1 MTEATPAARQETWHG
16 SERPRRTEFVT
27 LMALMTSLVALSID
41 AMLPAL
47 GVIGQDLG
55 VARRND
61 TQLIIAVV
69 FLGLAIAQ
77 MIYGPMSDAIGRK
90 PAIYAGFLLFMLG
103 SLLSMITADF
113 TLMLLGRLLQGIG
126 AAGPRIVVVA
136 LIRDQY
142 KGDAMARIVSL
153 VMAVFI
159 MVPVLAPVIGQW
171 IMLLVHW
178 RAIFAFFLVL
188 CACASVWFWLRQPE
202 TLASDRRIPFS
213 PGRIADGVL
222 ETCRNRV
229 AIGYT
234 AAAGFVFGAFVG
246 YLVSSRQIFQIHYG
260 AGTLFPYYFA
270 ALALPIGSA
279 SFLNSRL
286 VTRFGMRFLC
296 RRSAL
301 ILTGAGAGF
310 LLIVLW
316 FAGNPPFWSLNAY
329 LAVTFFCFGILF
341 GNFNALAMEP
351 LGHIAGVGAAVVG
364 SLTTFMCAGL
374 GALIGVSFNGT
385 VYPLVTGFTVLG
397 GASLIAMTWAEQG
410 RETSG

>member
-1 MTEATPAARQETWHG
+1 MTEASPAAPQETGRDSDRLGHG
-16 SERPRRTEFVT
+16 EFVT

-55 VARRND
+55 VARQND
-61 TQLIIAVV
+61 TQLVIAVL

-77 MIYGPMSDAIGRK
+77 MIYGPLSDAIGRK

-103 SLLSMITADF
+103 SLMSMMTADF
-113 TLMLLGRLLQGIG
+113 TIMLLGRLLQGIG

-142 KGDAMARIVSL
+142 KGEAMARIVSL

-159 MVPVLAPVIGQW
+159 LVPVLAPVIGQW

-178 RAIFAFFLVL
+178 RAIFGFFLL
-188 CACASVWFWLRQPE
+188 LSACVAIWFWLRQPE
-202 TLASDRRIPFS
+202 TLAPDRRIPFS
-213 PGRIADGVL
+213 PGRVADGVM

-234 AAAGFVFGAFVG
+234 VAAGFVFGAFVG
-246 YLVSSRQIFQIHYG
+246 YLVSSQQIFQIQYG
-260 AGTLFPYYFA
+260 VGTLFPYYFA
-270 ALALPIGSA
+270 ALALAIGGA

-301 ILTGAGAGF
+301 VLTATGTGF
-310 LLIVLW
+310 LLIVAW
-316 FAGNPPFWSLNAY
+316 FAGNPPLWALNAY

-364 SLTTFMCAGL
+364 SLTTFMCVGL

-385 VYPLVTGFTVLG
+385 VFPLVIGFSVLG
-397 GASLIAMTWAEQG
+397 GASLLAMTWAERG
-410 RETSG
+410 REPSE